1 MSSSS
6 STVMVS
12 GARRPKPSSRFSWD
26 WLGVLPFF
34 AFAILFLF
42 LPSLVLFVGSFQ
54 DAKGN
59 FTLAN
64 IAGLF
69 TPSIL
74 SAYWIT
80 IRISVV
86 TALGGGVL
94 GFLVAYAGVISGL
107 PRWVRTSMMTFSGVA
122 SNFAGVP
129 LAFAFISTLGRL
141 GLVTIFLREVLHI
154 NIYDAGFSLYSF
166 VGLSLTYMYFQFPLM
181 VLIITPALEG
191 LKPDWR
197 NAAENL
203 GATHWQ
209 YWRHVAFPILLPS
222 LLGTMILLFGNA
234 FGAYATALTLTGGMI
249 NLVTILIG
257 SQIKGDVLHNVGL
270 GYALALGMIVV
281 MAVSMAGYYLLRR
294 RSERWIRT

>member
-1 MSSSS
+1 MA
-6 STVMVS
+6 S
-12 GARRPKPSSRFSWD
+12 GASRPKPASRFSWD
-26 WLGVLPFF
+26 WLGVVPFF

-64 IAGLF
+64 ITGLF
-69 TPSIL
+69 TPFIL

-94 GFLVAYAGVISGL
+94 GFLVAYAGVMSGL
-107 PRWVRTSMMTFSGVA
+107 PRWVRTAMMTFSGVA

-141 GLVTIFLREVLHI
+141 GLVTVFLREVLHI

-166 VGLSLTYMYFQFPLM
+166 AGLSLTYMYFQFPLM

-209 YWRHVAFPILLPS
+209 YWRHVALPILLPS

-234 FGAYATALTLTGGMI
+234 FGAYATALTLTGGLI
-249 NLVTILIG
+249 NVVTILIG

-281 MAVSMAGYYLLRR
+281 MAVSMAGYYGLRR
-294 RSERWIRT
+294 RSERWMRM

>member
-1 MSSSS
+1 
-6 STVMVS
+6 MVS

-26 WLGVLPFF
+26 WLGVVPFF

-64 IAGLF
+64 ITGLF

-107 PRWVRTSMMTFSGVA
+107 PRWVRTAMMTFSGVA

-129 LAFAFISTLGRL
+129 LAFAFISTLGRM
-141 GLVTIFLREVLHI
+141 GLVTVFLREVLHI

-191 LKPDWR
+191 IKPDWR
-197 NAAENL
+197 EAATNL
-203 GATHWQ
+203 GATHGQ
-209 YWRHVAFPILLPS
+209 YWRHVALPILLPS
-222 LLGTMILLFGNA
+222 LLGSMILLFGNA
-234 FGAYATALTLTGGMI
+234 FGAYATALTLTGGLI
-249 NLVTILIG
+249 NVVTILIG
-257 SQIKGDVLHNVGL
+257 AQIKGDVLHNVGL

-281 MAVSMAGYYLLRR
+281 MAVSMAGYYGLRR
-294 RSERWIRT
+294 RSERWMRM

>member
-6 STVMVS
+6 IAGMASD
-12 GARRPKPSSRFSWD
+12 AQRPKPSSRFSWD
-26 WLGVLPFF
+26 WLGVVPFF
-34 AFAILFLF
+34 AFALLFLF

-54 DAKGN
+54 DAAGN

-64 IAGLF
+64 ITGLF

-80 IRISVV
+80 IRVSVV
-86 TALGGGVL
+86 TAVGGGIL

-107 PRWVRTSMMTFSGVA
+107 PRWVRTAMMTFSGVA

-129 LAFAFISTLGRL
+129 LAFAFIATLGRL
-141 GLVTIFLREVLHI
+141 GLVTVILRDVFHI
-154 NIYDAGFSLYSF
+154 NIYDAGFNLYSF
-166 VGLSLTYMYFQFPLM
+166 WGLSLTYMYFQFPLM
-181 VLIITPALEG
+181 VLIMTPALEG

-234 FGAYATALTLTGGMI
+234 FGAYATALSLTGGMI

-270 GYALALGMIVV
+270 GYALALGMVVV
-281 MAVSMAGYYLLRR
+281 MAVSMAGYYVMRR
-294 RSERWIRT
+294 RSERWMRI

>member
-1 MSSSS
+1 
-6 STVMVS
+6 MVS
-12 GARRPKPSSRFSWD
+12 GAPRPKPSFRFSWD
-26 WLGVLPFF
+26 WLGVVPFF

-64 IAGLF
+64 ITGLF

-129 LAFAFISTLGRL
+129 LAFAFISPLGRL
-141 GLVTIFLREVLHI
+141 GLVTVFLRGVLHI
-154 NIYDAGFSLYSF
+154 DIYDAGFSLYSF
-166 VGLSLTYMYFQFPLM
+166 AGLSLTYMYFQFPLM

-234 FGAYATALTLTGGMI
+234 FGAYATALTLTGGLI

-281 MAVSMAGYYLLRR
+281 MAASMAGYYLLRR
-294 RSERWIRT
+294 RSERWMRM